1 MNGSARSKQ
10 TQTGAADAPARDLRA
25 EVQPGDLSLSLA
37 NALGQADE
45 VMRRAHDA
53 LDAARAVE
61 QQMRIMDDRARA
73 MAAASSSVTWLTTGD
88 GLMEDAPNWRA
99 FTGQT
104 VEQARGWGW
113 LAATHPDDRERV
125 IAGWQVA
132 LGQQLPYTDEFRVR
146 RSDGAYLDFLTQA
159 APIYEDDGSVREW
172 VGVCIDITQRKRLE
186 RDLLAS
192 EQKYRTTFEQA
203 ATGIA
208 HIAPDGR
215 IVLVNDQFCRLL
227 GYEREELLAL
237 TISAITHADDV
248 ARDAAAMRDL
258 LENRSATYTMER
270 RYWRRDG
277 GLVWTSMTG
286 SLVRDSD
293 GQPLYFISVSEDVS
307 ERKRLEQG
315 LADNV
320 AQLEAIFEAIG
331 DAVFVYDAYGQ
342 PVRTNAASHGIYGAD
357 PGQSYLSLPR
367 EERRTRIPAYDLE
380 GRLLEAERRPAA
392 RALRGEVFRGN
403 DAQDVRM
410 RTADGHLRDLNF
422 TGAPI
427 RSGRRITGAVV
438 VARDV
443 TERRRLERVALE
455 AERQAAARASEL
467 EAALEAMSD
476 GVALYDADGRLLR
489 MNRAANLYLA
499 SAAPVG
505 DAAESAQPHD
515 ALIQRLLSGR
525 DRQDEQDKQVAR
537 GSTDDE
543 ASVRHEEVRAVGQDG
558 HERDLSLTGATIR
571 DSAGHVIGAVVVAR
585 DVTERNRLEQQR
597 KDMLQTVGHDL
608 VSPLLAARIYVRQRK
623 RLHDAQAVAH
633 DERDAQALSAL
644 EHSLG
649 RIERLVGDLQL
660 AARIE
665 LGMLQLTCARTDLAA
680 LGYAEAELA
689 VTATGRQIH
698 VEAPDQPVI
707 AEVDASRI
715 GQTLANLL
723 GNAHKYSPRDCSIWL
738 ALQVGDGR
746 ARISVRD
753 EGCGIPPAEQ
763 ERIWEQFHQV
773 KDNIP
778 MAGNGGGLGLGLYIA
793 RHVVEAH
800 GGEIGVTSE
809 VGHGSTFWFT
819 LPLVTSLE

>member
-1 MNGSARSKQ
+1 MNGSAGSKQ
-10 TQTGAADAPARDLRA
+10 TQTGAADIPARTLRA

-73 MAAASSSVTWLTTGD
+73 MAAASSAITWLTTGD

-113 LAATHPDDRERV
+113 LDATHPDDRERV
-125 IAGWQVA
+125 IAGWQIA
-132 LGQQLPYTDEFRVR
+132 LRQQLPYTDEFRVR
-146 RSDGAYLDFLTQA
+146 RSDGVYLDFLTQA

-248 ARDAAAMRDL
+248 AGDSAYMRDL

-293 GQPLYFISVSEDVS
+293 GQPLYFISVSEDIS

-320 AQLEAIFEAIG
+320 AQLEAIFEAMG

-342 PVRTNAASHGIYGAD
+342 PVRTNPASHDIYGSD
-357 PGQSYLSLPR
+357 PGQSYLLLPR
-367 EERRTRIPAYDLE
+367 EERRKRMPAYDLE
-380 GRLLEAERRPAA
+380 GRLLAADHRPAA

-427 RSGRRITGAVV
+427 RSGPRITGAVV

-467 EAALEAMSD
+467 EAALEAMTD

-499 SAAPVG
+499 SPASGA
-505 DAAESAQPHD
+505 DATESAQPHD
-515 ALIQRLLSGR
+515 ALIQRLLSGC
-525 DRQDEQDKQVAR
+525 DRQDGQDGQVTCN
-537 GSTDDE
+537 SPDDG
-543 ASVRHEEVRAVGQDG
+543 ASVRHEEMRAVGQDG
-558 HERDLSLTGATIR
+558 RERDLSLTGATIR
-571 DSAGHVIGAVVVAR
+571 DSAGHVTGAVVVAR

-608 VSPLLAARIYVRQRK
+608 VSPLQAARVYVQRRR
-623 RLHDAQAVAH
+623 RLLDAQTVVQ
-633 DERDAQALSAL
+633 DERDAKALSAL

-665 LGMLQLTCARTDLAA
+665 LGMLQLTCAPTDLAA
-680 LGYAEAELA
+680 LGRAEVELA

-698 VEAPDQPVI
+698 LATPEQPAI

-715 GQTLANLL
+715 GQALANLL
-723 GNAHKYSPRDCSIWL
+723 GNAHKYSPRECSIWL
-738 ALQVGDGR
+738 TLQVSDGR
-746 ARISVRD
+746 ARITVRD
-753 EGCGIPPAEQ
+753 EGCGIPPAEL

-773 KDNIP
+773 KT
-778 MAGNGGGLGLGLYIA
+778 GSGGGLGLGLYIA
-793 RHVVEAH
+793 RYVIEAH